1 MKNKSLF
8 KRRKTKRKEK
18 NRIKITNKVIEIF
31 SDIPVVMIGGNNG
44 YSEVVIV
51 HTHTPQSTLL
61 GCQLTSLSCKPFSF
75 H

>member
-31 SDIPVVMIGGNNG
+31 SNIPVVMIGGNYG
-44 YSEVVIV
+44 YNPVKENV
-51 HTHTPQSTLL
+51 TLDEI
-61 GCQLTSLSCKPFSF
+61 
-75 H
+75 